1 MTKKGLE
8 AKKNEA
14 EQLGRKKSFEL
25 RHGLLHQS
33 ATIGTVYQYDHKLT
47 AAASTLMISLS
58 IILKQGVWTYL
69 YFLGLIKV
77 VKDTT
82 VTVITDEK
90 QPKFKPLIYYLAA
103 ASIIMVAAYSTNQAV
118 PGFQSGLTHYLGE
131 LL

>member
-1 MTKKGLE
+1 MTEDELE

-25 RHGLLHQS
+25 RHGLLRQP

-47 AAASTLMISLS
+47 AAASTLLISLS
-58 IILKQGVWTYL
+58 IILHQGVWTYL

-77 VKDTT
+77 VKDTA
-82 VTVITDEK
+82 VTIIEDEK
-90 QPKFKPLIYYLAA
+90 TPAYKPLIYYLAA
-103 ASIIMVAAYSTNQAV
+103 ASIIIVAAYSTNQAV
-118 PGFQSGLTHYLGE
+118 PGFQSGLTHYIGE

>member
-1 MTKKGLE
+1 MTEKELE

-14 EQLGRKKSFEL
+14 EQLGRKKSFEFK
-25 RHGLLHQS
+25 HGLLHQT
-33 ATIGTVYQYDHKLT
+33 ATIGTVYRYDHKLT
-47 AAASTLMISLS
+47 AAASTLLISLS

-103 ASIIMVAAYSTNQAV
+103 ASIIVVAAYTTGQSL
-118 PGFQSGLTHYLGE
+118 PGFHSGLTHYLGE

>member
-1 MTKKGLE
+1 MTEDELE

-25 RHGLLHQS
+25 RHGLLRQP

-47 AAASTLMISLS
+47 AAASTLLISLS
-58 IILKQGVWTYL
+58 IILHQGVWTYL

-77 VKDTT
+77 VKDTA
-82 VTVITDEK
+82 VTIIEDEK
-90 QPKFKPLIYYLAA
+90 TPAYKPLIYYLAA
-103 ASIIMVAAYSTNQAV
+103 ASIIIVAAYSTNQAV
-118 PGFQSGLTHYLGE
+118 PGFQSGLTHYIGA